1 MNRSTTRG
9 TAVISVLLLIAA
21 ACGSDDDAADTTAAA
36 TADTTAAATADT
48 TAGTT
53 ADTTAATTADST
65 ADTTAATDSAS
76 DPAGTAAA
84 GTGPAEV
91 DSIKIG
97 YSAWPGWFPLAVAE
111 QAGIF
116 DQVGLD
122 VDLVYFADYIA
133 SIDAMA
139 AGELDFVTQTLNDTM
154 ASVAFGSDQVIVVV
168 NDNSTGN
175 DKIICDGS
183 INSIEDMAGKTVA
196 AEAGVVDHFLL
207 DQGLASVGMTED
219 DIDFRGVLTDAAAAG
234 FAGGEFDCVGVF
246 APFWITAL
254 EREGSHEVFSSA
266 DFPGLI
272 PDHIVAT
279 RDIVDG
285 NPAAVQKLVDAW
297 YLTLDYMKDNPDEA
311 TTIMAG
317 VAETSVEEYEQF
329 AEGTTLFTAEEALAA
344 FQPGDDTTSLQHT
357 AELINPFLVDSGF
370 TETEAPLDGLFDASF
385 TQDWVDRAGD

>member
-1 MNRSTTRG
+1 M
-9 TAVISVLLLIAA
+9 ISVLLLIAA

-36 TADTTAAATADT
+36 TADTTAA
-48 TAGTT
+48 TT

-279 RDIVDG
+279 RDIVNG
-285 NPAAVQKLVDAW
+285 NPTAVQKLVDAW

-311 TTIMAG
+311 TRIMAG

>member
-1 MNRSTTRG
+1 MTRSTTRC
-9 TAVISVLLLIAA
+9 AAALSVAMLLMAA
-21 ACGSDDDAADTTAAA
+21 ACGSDDDAATDTAPT
-36 TADTTAAATADT
+36 D
-48 TAGTT
+48 
-53 ADTTAATTADST
+53 TAATSATEPVVSDAPTDST
-65 ADTTAATDSAS
+65 PNDSGAPTES
-76 DPAGTAAA
+76 T
-84 GTGPAEV
+84 EI

-116 DQVGLD
+116 EQVGLD
-122 VDLVYFADYIA
+122 VELVYFADYIA

-154 ASVAFGSDQVIVVV
+154 ASVAFGSEQVIVVV

-183 INSIEDMAGKTVA
+183 IGSIEEMAGKTVA

-207 DQGLASVGMTED
+207 VQGLESVGMTED

-234 FAGGEFDCVGVF
+234 FAAGEFDCVGVF
-246 APFWITAL
+246 APFWLTAL
-254 EREGSHEVFSSA
+254 EREGSAEVFSSA

-279 RDIVDG
+279 RDIVDN
-285 NPAAVQKLVDAW
+285 NPRAVQKLVDAW
-297 YLTLDYMKDNPDEA
+297 YLTLDYMADNPDEA
-311 TTIMAG
+311 TEIMAG
-317 VAETSVEEYEQF
+317 VAETSVEDYESF
-329 AEGTTLFTAEEALAA
+329 AEGTTLFSAEDALEA
-344 FQPGDDTTSLQHT
+344 FQPGDDTTSLMYT

-370 TETEAPLDGLFDASF
+370 TESEAALEGLFDGSF
-385 TQDWVDRAGD
+385 TQDYVDRMAD

>member
-1 MNRSTTRG
+1 M
-9 TAVISVLLLIAA
+9 ISVLLLIAA

-36 TADTTAAATADT
+36 TADTTAA
-48 TAGTT
+48 TT

-76 DPAGTAAA
+76 DSAGTSAA

>member
-1 MNRSTTRG
+1 M
-9 TAVISVLLLIAA
+9 
-21 ACGSDDDAADTTAAA
+21 
-36 TADTTAAATADT
+36 
-48 TAGTT
+48 
-53 ADTTAATTADST
+53 
-65 ADTTAATDSAS
+65 
-76 DPAGTAAA
+76 
-84 GTGPAEV
+84 
-91 DSIKIG
+91 DSIKVG

-111 QAGIF
+111 KAGIF

-154 ASVAFGSDQVIVVV
+154 ASVAFGSDQVIVAV

-183 INSIEDMAGKTVA
+183 INTIEDMAGKTVA

-234 FAGGEFDCVGVF
+234 FADGEFDCVGVF

-285 NPAAVQKLVDAW
+285 NPTAVQKLVDAW
-297 YLTLDYMKDNPDEA
+297 YLTLEYMQDNPDEA
-311 TTIMAG
+311 NQIMAD

-329 AEGTTLFTAEEALAA
+329 AEGTTLFSPEQALAA

-370 TETEAPLDGLFDASF
+370 TEKEASLDGLFDASF
-385 TQDWVDRAGD
+385 TQDWVDRMGD

>member
-1 MNRSTTRG
+1 M
-9 TAVISVLLLIAA
+9 ISVLLLIAA

>member
-1 MNRSTTRG
+1 MPSLNNTPPFPSRRSVRVYFPCTGLGRQLRGFETFTLECAGALREDPRVALTVFSGAPVNGVETR
-9 TAVISVLLLIAA
+9 VLWNLPRSSRLAAFVGRCIRRDAYFVEQLTFFLSLLPSLVF
-21 ACGSDDDAADTTAAA
+21 GR
-36 TADTTAAATADT
+36 
-48 TAGTT
+48 
-53 ADTTAATTADST
+53 
-65 ADTTAATDSAS
+65 
-76 DPAGTAAA
+76 P
-84 GTGPAEV
+84 
-91 DSIKIG
+91 
-97 YSAWPGWFPLAVAE
+97 
-111 QAGIF
+111 
-116 DQVGLD
+116 
-122 VDLVYFADYIA
+122 DLVYFADYIA

-297 YLTLDYMKDNPDEA
+297 YLTLDYMQDNPDEA

>member
-1 MNRSTTRG
+1 M
-9 TAVISVLLLIAA
+9 ISVLLLIAA

-76 DPAGTAAA
+76 EPAGTAAA

-207 DQGLASVGMTED
+207 VQGLESVGMTED

>member
-1 MNRSTTRG
+1 MNRSTTRC
-9 TAVISVLLLIAA
+9 AAALSVLLLIAA
-21 ACGSDDDAADTTAAA
+21 ACGSDDDATSATTGDTTAAA
-36 TADTTAAATADT
+36 TGDTTEVAPVESAPADTTPADTTAA
-48 TAGTT
+48 G
-53 ADTTAATTADST
+53 
-65 ADTTAATDSAS
+65 TDSAGS
-76 DPAGTAAA
+76 DPAA
-84 GTGPAEV
+84 TGSAPTEV

-154 ASVAFGSDQVIVVV
+154 ASVAFGSEQVIVVV

-207 DQGLASVGMTED
+207 VQGLESAGMTED

-234 FAGGEFDCVGVF
+234 FADGEFDCVGVF

-297 YLTLDYMKDNPDEA
+297 YLTLEYMEANPDEA
-311 TTIMAG
+311 NEIMAG
-317 VAETSVEEYEQF
+317 VAETSIEEYEQF
-329 AEGTTLFTAEEALAA
+329 AEGTTLFSADEALAA
-344 FQPGDDTTSLQHT
+344 FQPGDDTTSLQYT

-385 TQDWVDRAGD
+385 TEDWVDRAGD

>member
-9 TAVISVLLLIAA
+9 AAVISVLLLIAA

-36 TADTTAAATADT
+36 TADTTAATA
-48 TAGTT
+48 
-53 ADTTAATTADST
+53 ADTTAATTAATDP
-65 ADTTAATDSAS
+65 AATDLAS
-76 DPAGTAAA
+76 DPAGTAVADS
-84 GTGPAEV
+84 GPAEV

-111 QAGIF
+111 EAGIF

>member
-9 TAVISVLLLIAA
+9 AAALSVLVLIAA
-21 ACGSDDDAADTTAAA
+21 ACGSDDDS
-36 TADTTAAATADT
+36 
-48 TAGTT
+48 
-53 ADTTAATTADST
+53 ST
-65 ADTTAATDSAS
+65 ADTVPAVTADAPVDAGTTDAGTSETVDTQTGTASSEPEPTDSGPVDS
-76 DPAGTAAA
+76 GAGDSGA
-84 GTGPAEV
+84 V
-91 DSIKIG
+91 DSIKVG

-116 DQVGLD
+116 EQVGLD

-154 ASVAFGSDQVIVVV
+154 ASVAFGSEQVIVVV

-175 DKIICDGS
+175 DKIICDAS
-183 INSIEDMAGKTVA
+183 IGSIEDMAGKTVA

-207 DQGLASVGMTED
+207 VQGLESAGMTED
-219 DIDFRGVLTDAAAAG
+219 NIDFRGVLTDAAAAG

-297 YLTLDYMKDNPDEA
+297 YLTLEYMEANPDEA
-311 TTIMAG
+311 TEIMAA

-329 AEGTTLFTAEEALAA
+329 AEGTTLFSAEEALAA
-344 FQPGDDTTSLQHT
+344 FQPGDDTTSLQYT

-370 TETEAPLDGLFDASF
+370 TETEAPLDGLFDVSF

>member
-1 MNRSTTRG
+1 M
-9 TAVISVLLLIAA
+9 ISVLLLIAA

-36 TADTTAAATADT
+36 TADTTAA
-48 TAGTT
+48 
-53 ADTTAATTADST
+53 TTADST

-76 DPAGTAAA
+76 DPAGTAAT